1 MGNGIGIYEVPLHRI
16 LNLVQTL
23 IGYFVY
29 TLLANRKIMRFIA
42 VTIMKMMLMK
52 AKNDRLG
59 KDVIIQKAYDNMIK
73 NYEYTIMYLKANR
86 S

>member
-1 MGNGIGIYEVPLHRI
+1 
-16 LNLVQTL
+16 
-23 IGYFVY
+23 
-29 TLLANRKIMRFIA
+29 MRLIA
-42 VTIMKMMLMK
+42 VTIMKMMLIK

-59 KDVIIQKAYDNMIK
+59 KDVIMQKAYDNMIK

>member
-1 MGNGIGIYEVPLHRI
+1 MWAPCFKV
-16 LNLVQTL
+16 
-23 IGYFVY
+23 
-29 TLLANRKIMRFIA
+29 ANRKIMRFIA

-73 NYEYTIMYLKANR
+73 NYENTIMYLKANR
-86 S
+86 

>member
-1 MGNGIGIYEVPLHRI
+1 
-16 LNLVQTL
+16 
-23 IGYFVY
+23 
-29 TLLANRKIMRFIA
+29 MRFIA

-59 KDVIIQKAYDNMIK
+59 KDVVIQKAYDNMIK
-73 NYEYTIMYLKANR
+73 NYENTIMYLKADR

>member
-1 MGNGIGIYEVPLHRI
+1 MA
-16 LNLVQTL
+16 
-23 IGYFVY
+23 YFTY

-52 AKNDRLG
+52 AKNDRLR
-59 KDVIIQKAYDNMIK
+59 KDGIIQKAYDNMIK
-73 NYEYTIMYLKANR
+73 NYEDTIMYLKANR

>member
-1 MGNGIGIYEVPLHRI
+1 
-16 LNLVQTL
+16 
-23 IGYFVY
+23 
-29 TLLANRKIMRFIA
+29 MRFIA

-73 NYEYTIMYLKANR
+73 NYENTIMYLKANR

>member
-1 MGNGIGIYEVPLHRI
+1 
-16 LNLVQTL
+16 
-23 IGYFVY
+23 
-29 TLLANRKIMRFIA
+29 MRFIA

-73 NYEYTIMYLKANR
+73 NYEDTIMYLKANR
-86 S
+86 SFANSELKK

>member
-1 MGNGIGIYEVPLHRI
+1 M
-16 LNLVQTL
+16 
-23 IGYFVY
+23 
-29 TLLANRKIMRFIA
+29 LANRKIMRFIA

-73 NYEYTIMYLKANR
+73 NYEDTIMYLKANR